1 MTATTDCLRDFL
13 TQLPG
18 ECCDNPEI
26 PESFRALFHA
36 SRALAAR
43 VRDLE
48 DSIALPEEYRDALH
62 LWNTAETEY
71 IAFCCPRCPYLHPSL
86 ATITPRDFLPPAVDP
101 LPQPQT
107 TPPLGPELPARPVPL
122 PSPLRIRLEEIED
135 SLVIA

>member
-1 MTATTDCLRDFL
+1 
-13 TQLPG
+13 
-18 ECCDNPEI
+18 
-26 PESFRALFHA
+26 LFHA

-48 DSIALPEEYRDALH
+48 DWIALPDEYRDALH
-62 LWNTAETEY
+62 LWNTTEAEY

-86 ATITPRDFLPPAVDP
+86 AAIKPTEFLPPAVDP

-107 TPPLGPELPARPVPL
+107 TPGRHPDLATRPVPL